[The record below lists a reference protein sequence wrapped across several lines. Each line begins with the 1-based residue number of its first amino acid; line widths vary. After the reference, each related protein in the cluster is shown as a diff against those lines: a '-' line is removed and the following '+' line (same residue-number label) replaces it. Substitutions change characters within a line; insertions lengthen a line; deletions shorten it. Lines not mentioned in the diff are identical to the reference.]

1 MTPSHTRRC
10 GRLYRYC
17 VCLKN
22 MKNGAESCPV
32 QSIAASEIEGVVF
45 RQVRRLL
52 QALEVVA
59 RTVAAYQAL
68 GDGDVDAAT
77 REREVLE
84 AFGRLDEV
92 WDEVFPAEQT
102 RTMPLLVERIDVAPD
117 GVDVRL
123 RTAGMP
129 RRSARR

>member
-1 MTPSHTRRC
+1 
-10 GRLYRYC
+10 
-17 VCLKN
+17 